1 MAIRTELSLRLQNSP
16 GALAGVCQLLSEE
29 RVNILALG
37 LESSGL
43 LRIVTDNPVHAAGM
57 LRERH
62 HRLDERDV
70 IYTVMPN
77 QPGALAGVARLLAE
91 AGVNIDYAYAS
102 VVEGDRM
109 VGIVVGV
116 ADAVRAAASAGL

>member
-16 GALAGVCQLLSEE
+16 GALAGVCQLLSDE

-43 LRIVTDNPVHAAGM
+43 LRLVTDNPVHAAGV
-57 LRERH
+57 LRDHH

-77 QPGALAGVARLLAE
+77 QPGALTGVGRLLAD
-91 AGVNIDYAYAS
+91 AGVNVDYAYAT

-116 ADAVRAAASAGL
+116 ADPPRAAASAGL

>member
-16 GALAGVCQLLSEE
+16 GALSGVCQLLSEE
-29 RVNILALG
+29 RVNVLAIG
-37 LESSGL
+37 LETSGL
-43 LRIVTDNPVHAAGM
+43 LRLVTDNPVHAAGV
-57 LRERH
+57 LRDRH
-62 HRLDERDV
+62 HRLEERDV

-91 AGVNIDYAYAS
+91 AGVNIDYVYAS

-116 ADAVRAAASAGL
+116 ADAQRAAAASGL

>member
-16 GALAGVCQLLSEE
+16 GALAGVCQILSDE
-29 RVNILALG
+29 RVNILALA

-43 LRIVTDNPVHAAGM
+43 LRLVTDNPVHAGGV
-57 LRERH
+57 LRDRH
-62 HRLDERDV
+62 HRLDEREV
-70 IYTVMPN
+70 IYTVIPN
-77 QPGALAGVARLLAE
+77 HPGALAGVARLLAE
-91 AGVNIDYAYAS
+91 AAVNVDYAYAS

-116 ADAVRAAASAGL
+116 ADAARAAAAAGL

>member
-16 GALAGVCQLLSEE
+16 GALSGVCQLLSEE
-29 RVNILALG
+29 RVNVLAIG
-37 LESSGL
+37 LETSGL
-43 LRIVTDNPVHAAGM
+43 LRLVTDNPVHAAGV
-57 LRERH
+57 LRDHH
-62 HRLDERDV
+62 HRLEERDI

-77 QPGALAGVARLLAE
+77 QPGALAAVARLLAE
-91 AGVNIDYAYAS
+91 ASVNIDYVYAS

-116 ADAVRAAASAGL
+116 ADPQRAAAASGL

>member
-29 RVNILALG
+29 RVNILAFG
-37 LESSGL
+37 LESGGL
-43 LRIVTDNPVHAAGM
+43 LRVVTDNPVHAAGV

-77 QPGALAGVARLLAE
+77 QPGALSGVARLLAD
-91 AGVNIDYAYAS
+91 AGVNIDYAYGS

-116 ADAVRAAASAGL
+116 ADAERAAASAGL